1 MQDCGLL
8 HMEAAISVGVVSQ
21 LRSPTRSV
29 IVSQGGRSSERH
41 GLSGCT
47 LDPVALAPV

>member
-8 HMEAAISVGVVSQ
+8 HTEAGILVGVVSQ
-21 LRSPTRSV
+21 LRSPPRSV
-29 IVSQGGRSSERH
+29 IVSQGGRSSRH
-41 GLSGCT
+41 GLSACT